1 MTVAQIIVVIV
12 ASAAAFVGIMLSIY
26 VKKHNKD
33 FEEFKVEDDVLYFSK
48 GLGVFRKTKSAKR
61 EEVKS
66 NKRNNYGVAYIIRY
80 NGLKPIKCTFSSSMY
95 YQQDK
100 MVNTYEDMVAT
111 VDMVMR
117 YLRQHKFICRRID
130 SWFYRD
136 KMRILI

>member
-61 EEVKS
+61 EEVSEVKFEVKS
-66 NKRNNYGVAYIIRY
+66 NKRNNYGVCIH
-80 NGLKPIKCTFSSSMY
+80 
-95 YQQDK
+95 YQ
-100 MVNTYEDMVAT
+100 
-111 VDMVMR
+111 
-117 YLRQHKFICRRID
+117 I
-130 SWFYRD
+130 
-136 KMRILI
+136 

>member
-1 MTVAQIIVVIV
+1 MTVPQIIVVIA

-61 EEVKS
+61 EEVSEVKFEVKS

-100 MVNTYEDMVAT
+100 MVNTYEDMVVT

-130 SWFYRD
+130 S
-136 KMRILI
+136 